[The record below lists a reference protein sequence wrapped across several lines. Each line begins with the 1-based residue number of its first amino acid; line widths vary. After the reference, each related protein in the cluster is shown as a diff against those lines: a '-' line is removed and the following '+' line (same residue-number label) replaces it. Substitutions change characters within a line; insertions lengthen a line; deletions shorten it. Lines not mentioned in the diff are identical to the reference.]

1 MAQNK
6 RISLEF
12 ARKNHDVSSNFL
24 KKLMQEAELAKASA
38 TQPAVGGL
46 FMLVGHEVEVG
57 RYGRLNVNVRQ
68 HDGTDDEDG
77 EQLHTVV
84 TVLSSPIPCIKIVCD
99 SELLIKITL
108 HHNMGNHLA
117 PYEEE
122 RMFYVETIDENLL
135 VEIDENDQVWGQ
147 GYWVHKLASWQLS
160 RGDINQ
166 WIILR
171 DHCDGTYILKIE
183 LQVAA

>member
-77 EQLHTVV
+77 EQPHTVV

-122 RMFYVETIDENLL
+122 RMFYVETIDENIL
-135 VEIDENDQVWGQ
+135 VEIDENDQVSG
-147 GYWVHKLASWQLS
+147 
-160 RGDINQ
+160 
-166 WIILR
+166 
-171 DHCDGTYILKIE
+171 
-183 LQVAA
+183 